1 MLSFIIWKGDSNKLP
16 KVEKSTQ
23 KLIMAHVFF
32 RLRPFSIFVCAPQD
46 SQGGN
51 PSRGRFLWILSSVGS
66 RFELLLAHTWH
77 VENLNN
83 ML

>member
-1 MLSFIIWKGDSNKLP
+1 MLSFIIWKGESNKLP
-16 KVEKSTQ
+16 KVKKSTQ

-51 PSRGRFLWILSSVGS
+51 PSRGRFLWILSSVGY

-83 ML
+83 VL